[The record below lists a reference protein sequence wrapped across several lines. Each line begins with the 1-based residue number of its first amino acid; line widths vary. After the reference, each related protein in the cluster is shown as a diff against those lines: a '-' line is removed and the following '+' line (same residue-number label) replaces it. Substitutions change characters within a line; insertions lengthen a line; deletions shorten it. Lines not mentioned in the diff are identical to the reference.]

1 MTTYKSQFHAQCLSD
16 TIVGEGLPNDR
27 EAQTLYQREI
37 RYAARLARMAAKLV
51 EDAQTGRYTGLLP
64 VSWSEETGWTTIEIL
79 DCPRHWTPD
88 QIAAFRELGEAV
100 IAKMHT
106 NPHAAFLIRGY
117 FTTCPAWA
125 IEYRDRAKRDRAIH
139 ALGING
145 RTGFHANGAF
155 PNLTPQD

>member
-1 MTTYKSQFHAQCLSD
+1 MNYRNAFAVQCHQD
-16 TIVGEGLPNDR
+16 TNGDDR
-27 EAQTLYQREI
+27 AAQTLYQREI
-37 RYAARLARMAAKLV
+37 RYAARTKRVAEDLLDTIAR
-51 EDAQTGRYTGLLP
+51 GRYTGLLP
-64 VSWSEETGWTTIEIL
+64 IQWTGERFEPIAII
-79 DCPRHWTPD
+79 DCPRHWTAP

-117 FTTCPAWA
+117 CTTCPAWA